1 MADDYGSKIKK
12 LAAEQSKGGSSSYS
26 KKIQKI
32 AAQQSGSSGVDW
44 KAASAGASTSEPKEK
59 GPVAWILDVLDR
71 PGNAVRNAMY
81 TKVRDRVEGQSEL
94 SSGLDALGALGRG
107 FLGQEHVTTSQGI
120 EKVTDQV
127 GYHKNQKKIAR
138 GDTTGLYKNVKDNAN
153 PVMKGVV
160 GFIGDVALDPLPY
173 IPGAD
178 LFSVGAKTVKG
189 VKAGSEAVK
198 ALETGASLT
207 EKATSAV
214 KAGAQAATK
223 RAVPKAVPRAETKV
237 SEDLMARIAENQAP
251 KVTAAVPS
259 EVPVAPRPEPVNP
272 SELKPVVA
280 EAPEPT
286 ALSKQDWIDTQLADQ
301 PGTLRVGKAETTP
314 DDVRRVMAD
323 DAAELTS
330 EEVRNARA
338 WARKNLSDDAYTAYQ
353 KTYKTQVS
361 KAPGEVQEAVAAASR
376 ADQSGAANQRVLGA
390 LADASK
396 NIARGARKSD
406 TLDFNEIDQSRLFG
420 GSTRQGIPGLVRRH
434 TEEKGHAN
442 GLQQNVA
449 RFQNVVRDS
458 KAVLDQMEQRG
469 VPASVGGT
477 PMRADEVLQHIGD
490 ANPRS
495 AAFLVNGTGRTNMDA
510 VLQAARD
517 AAHSTLPDDE
527 LYTSLYSRIYQAT
540 AKAGGQ
546 FEKISQGQK
555 ALPGYKVSAQE
566 IAGDLTQAI
575 VSKRA
580 ALAEDVAAK
589 ASYWAER
596 RGEQTVNIS
605 NAVLKSLRDVQEN
618 GTPGQY
624 LQALASIER
633 DTKQYGKQLGAVA
646 DAADDA
652 AKAIA
657 RQVPEVDVKVAKGS
671 VQAVDN
677 AVQAAAKPVKP
688 TVAIDAAQMAA
699 KPGAKRQFEAVI
711 DEVDEDIAEFAR
723 RTDTPIE
730 DFGPK
735 AAQQYIAGLGSMLY
749 GGMSK
754 FKADFVAGKYFGLY
768 TGSQSL
774 THNYLSS
781 VTKGLTQ
788 FSKGYSPE
796 IRQGALKA
804 LQAGATPTDPALA
817 KATDELRPLVDRL
830 FNLDNPDALIND
842 SFLRQGANMNEVN
855 RFIRHDAYRIDV
867 DAAMERASRN
877 GTDFLQEVSQQW
889 KYMDVSDPVDYVMH
903 MHQAMIDQAGVHSIA
918 QTFTKHAAEN
928 GLTSAAPKAGYVKIR
943 PEKNSYLG
951 KYLGEDTYYDK
962 ASIQA
967 LRDVDRLIGEM
978 RNVNRVPKMVKT
990 FDTIQNMWKVGMTSL
1005 RPGFHIRN
1013 AIGDSALTLLD
1024 VPFINPKNIT
1034 GAVKVLTSHRTYE
1047 GFDAIKVL
1055 RNAGESE
1062 LTGRGDKVLSVGLKG
1077 GRSTLTNEDVYRL
1090 ARDEGLLAEFGHLEG
1105 LIDDAASPLRKGIE
1119 TVGRR
1124 TGFNKVV
1131 QGANAV
1137 ATFETHHARLV
1148 HFMQLLER
1156 DAKKFDNVTS
1166 LAEYAAR
1173 RVKRFHPDPSML
1185 SPFEKKV
1192 MRRVI
1197 PFYSWQRAMIPLI
1210 AESLLTRPGRV
1221 MMYPKASYNMGVSM
1235 GVDPYSLAQPFPEDE
1250 QFPSFITHQATGPVA
1265 NVDGKNYNISPGIA
1279 QVDILNEYVGAN
1291 PIRSVAGSLTPAIKA
1306 PIELLS
1312 GTNLQTG
1319 GKIKSP
1325 SEYIAGQIPGVNYV
1339 SRAAANGS
1347 EEGQQ
1352 NDPEANKTLLSNWLL
1367 GLGIQNLNKPS
1378 YQRYAQYEQSQQNGN
1393 H

>member
-12 LAAEQSKGGSSSYS
+12 LAAAQNKGGSSSYS

-32 AAQQSGSSGVDW
+32 AAEQSGTSGVNW
-44 KAASAGASTSEPKEK
+44 KAAAAGTSASEPKEK
-59 GPVAWILDVLDR
+59 GPVAWVLDVLDR

-81 TKVRDRVEGQSEL
+81 TKVRDQAEGQSQIA
-94 SSGLDALGALGRG
+94 SGIDAFGALGRG
-107 FLGQEHVTTSQGI
+107 LTGQEHLTTSQAI
-120 EKVTDQV
+120 EKLTDQT
-127 GYHKNQKKIAR
+127 GYHSNQTKIAR
-138 GDTTGLYKNVKDNAN
+138 GDTSDLYKNVKDNVN
-153 PVMKGVV
+153 PVLKGVT
-160 GFIGDVALDPLPY
+160 GFVGDVALDPLTY

-178 LFSVGAKTVKG
+178 LFSVGAKTIKG

-207 EKATSAV
+207 EKTATAV
-214 KAGAQAATK
+214 KAGAKAATK
-223 RAVPKAVPRAETKV
+223 RAAPKAARAETKV
-237 SEDLMARIAENQAP
+237 SEDLVARIAENQAP
-251 KVTAAVPS
+251 KVAAAVPS

-272 SELKPVVA
+272 SELKAPVD
-280 EAPEPT
+280 EAPEPA
-286 ALSKQDWIDTQLADQ
+286 ALSKEDWIDTQLGKE
-301 PGTLRVGKAETTP
+301 PGALRVGKAETTP
-314 DDVRRVMAD
+314 DDVRRVLAD
-323 DAAELTS
+323 DTAELTS

-338 WARKNLSDDAYTAYQ
+338 WARKNLSDDAYGAYQ
-353 KTYKTQVS
+353 NTFKGQVS
-361 KAPGEVQEAVAAASR
+361 KAPGEVQQVVAAASR
-376 ADQSGAANQRVLGA
+376 ADQSGATNQRVLGA

-396 NIARGARKSD
+396 NIARGARKTD
-406 TLDFNEIDQSRLFG
+406 NLDFNEIDQSRLFG
-420 GSTRQGIPGLVRRH
+420 GSTREGIPGLVRRH

-442 GLQQNVA
+442 GLEQNVA

-517 AAHSTLPDDE
+517 AAHSSLPDDE
-527 LYTSLYSRIYQAT
+527 LYTALYSRIYQAT

-580 ALAEDVAAK
+580 ALAEDVATK
-589 ASYWAER
+589 ASYWAAR

-605 NAVLKSLRDVQEN
+605 NAVLKSLRDVQDN

-633 DTKQYGKQLGAVA
+633 DTKAYGKSVGAVA
-646 DAADDA
+646 GAADDA
-652 AKAIA
+652 AAAIA

-671 VQAVDN
+671 AQAVDN
-677 AVQAAAKPVKP
+677 AVQAVTKPMKP

-711 DEVDEDIAEFAR
+711 DEVDDDIAEFAR

-749 GGMSK
+749 GGLSK

-796 IRQGALKA
+796 VRQGALKA
-804 LQAGATPTDPALA
+804 LQVGATPTDPALA

-855 RFIRHDAYRIDV
+855 RFVRHEAYRIDM

-889 KYMDVSDPVDYVMH
+889 KYMDVADPVDYIMH

-918 QTFTKHAAEN
+918 QTFTKHAAAH
-928 GLTSAAPKAGYVKIR
+928 GLTSTTLRAGFVKIR

-951 KYLGEDTYYDK
+951 KYLGEDTYYDR

-978 RNVNRVPKMVKT
+978 RNVNRVPKMIKT
-990 FDTIQNMWKVGMTSL
+990 FDTVQNMWKIGMTSL
-1005 RPGFHIRN
+1005 RPGFHLRN
-1013 AIGDSALTLLD
+1013 AIGDTALTLLD
-1024 VPFINPKNIT
+1024 VPIVNPKNIT
-1034 GAVKVLTSHRTYE
+1034 GAVKVLTAHNSYD
-1047 GFDAIKVL
+1047 GFDAVKVL

-1062 LTGRGDKVLSVGLKG
+1062 LTGRGDKVLSVGLKS
-1077 GRSTLTNEDVYRL
+1077 GRNSLTNEDVYRL
-1090 ARDEGLLAEFGHLEG
+1090 ARDEGLLADFGHLEG
-1105 LIDDAASPLRKGIE
+1105 LIDDSASPLKKGLE

-1131 QGANAV
+1131 KGANAV

-1148 HFMQLLER
+1148 HFMQLMER
-1156 DAKKFDNVTS
+1156 DAKKFDNVTA

-1197 PFYSWQRAMIPLI
+1197 PFYSWQRAMLPLI
-1210 AESLLTRPGRV
+1210 AESLLTRPGRM
-1221 MMYPKASYNMGVSM
+1221 MMYPKASYNMGVAM

-1250 QFPSFITHQATGPVA
+1250 QFPSFVTREATGPVA
-1265 NVDGKNYNISPGIA
+1265 NIDGKNYTIAPGIA
-1279 QVDILNEYVGAN
+1279 QTDVLNDFVGAN
-1291 PIRSVAGSLTPAIKA
+1291 PVRTVAGSLTPAIKA

-1339 SRAAANGS
+1339 ARAAANNS
-1347 EEGQQ
+1347 DEGQQ
-1352 NDPEANKTLLSNWLL
+1352 NNPEGNKELLTNWLL
-1367 GLGIQNLNKPS
+1367 GLGIQNINKPS
-1378 YQRYAQYEQSQQNGN
+1378 YQRYAQYEQSQQNGSN
-1393 H
+1393 

>member
-1 MADDYGSKIKK
+1 MADDYGSRIKK
-12 LAAEQSKGGSSSYS
+12 LAADQRSGKSSPYS
-26 KKIQKI
+26 NKIKKI
-32 AAQQSGSSGVDW
+32 AAQQSGSSGVNW
-44 KAASAGASTSEPKEK
+44 KAAAAGASGSEPKEK
-59 GPVAWILDVLDR
+59 GPVAWILDILDR
-71 PGNAVRNAMY
+71 PGNATRSGIDSSFDAEKRALENG
-81 TKVRDRVEGQSEL
+81 K
-94 SSGLDALGALGRG
+94 SGLELAAPIVGGYLKG
-107 FLGQEHVTTSQGI
+107 FGEGITGNKHTTTSQII
-120 EKVTDQV
+120 ENTTD
-127 GYHKNQKKIAR
+127 KIGERA
-138 GDTTGLYKNVKDNAN
+138 DPNYKDVKDNVN
-153 PVMKGVV
+153 PWLKGVT
-160 GFIGDVALDPLPY
+160 GFVGDVALDPLTY
-173 IPGAD
+173 IPGVD
-178 LFSVGAKTVKG
+178 LVSAGAKTVKG
-189 VKAGSEAVK
+189 IKAGTEA
-198 ALETGASLT
+198 ARGLETGASLT
-207 EKATSAV
+207 ERASTAV
-214 KAGAQAATK
+214 RAGARAATR
-223 RAVPKAVPRAETKV
+223 RAAPAAPRAETRV
-237 SEDLMARIAENQAP
+237 SEDLVARIAENQAP
-251 KVTAAVPS
+251 KVSAAVPS

-272 SELKPVVA
+272 SEVKPVVD

-286 ALSKQDWIDTQLADQ
+286 ALSREDWIDTQLADQ
-301 PGTLRVGKAETTP
+301 PDTLRVGKTDTTP
-314 DDVRRVMAD
+314 DNVRRVLAD
-323 DAAELTS
+323 DTAELTS

-338 WARKNLSDDAYTAYQ
+338 WARKNLTDDAYSAYQ
-353 KTYKTQVS
+353 KTFAKQAS
-361 KAPGEVQEAVAAASR
+361 KAPGDMQQAVAAASK
-376 ADQSGAANQRVLGA
+376 AEQPTVVNQRVLGA

-406 TLDFNEIDQSRLFG
+406 TLDFNHIDQSRLFG
-420 GSTRQGIPGLVRRH
+420 GSTREGIPGLIRRH

-517 AAHSTLPDDE
+517 AAHSSLSDDE
-527 LYTSLYSRIYQAT
+527 LYSALYPRLYSAT

-546 FEKISQGQK
+546 FEKIGAGQK

-566 IAGDLTQAI
+566 IAGDLTRAI

-580 ALAEDVAAK
+580 NLAEDVAAK

-633 DTKQYGKQLGAVA
+633 DTKAYGKSVGAVA
-646 DAADDA
+646 GAAEDAAA
-652 AKAIA
+652 AIA
-657 RQVPEVDVKVAKGS
+657 RQVPEVDVKVARGS
-671 VQAVDN
+671 AQAVDT
-677 AVQAAAKPVKP
+677 AVQAASAKPMKP
-688 TVAIDAAQMAA
+688 AVAIDAAQMAA
-699 KPGAKRQFEAVI
+699 KPGTKRQFEAVI

-723 RTDTPIE
+723 RSGTPIE

-749 GGMSK
+749 GGLSK

-781 VTKGLTQ
+781 VTKGLTK

-796 IRQGALKA
+796 VRQGALRT
-804 LQAGATPTDPALA
+804 LQVGATPTDPALA

-842 SFLRQGANMNEVN
+842 SFLRQGANMGEVN
-855 RFIRHDAYRIDV
+855 RFIRHDAYRIDM

-889 KYMDVSDPVDYVMH
+889 KYMDIADPVDYVMH
-903 MHQAMIDQAGVHSIA
+903 MHQAMIDQAGVHNIA
-918 QTFTKHAAEN
+918 QTFTKHAADN
-928 GLTSAAPKAGYVKIR
+928 GLLSTTPKAGFVKIR
-943 PEKNSYLG
+943 PEQNSYLG
-951 KYLGEDTYYDK
+951 KYLDENAYYDK
-962 ASIQA
+962 GSIQA
-967 LRDVDRLIGEM
+967 LRDVDRLIGDM
-978 RNVNRVPKMVKT
+978 RNVNSVPKIIKT
-990 FDTIQNMWKVGMTSL
+990 FDTVQNMWKVGMTSL

-1013 AIGDSALTLLD
+1013 AIGDTALTLLD
-1024 VPFINPKNIT
+1024 VPFINPKNVT
-1034 GAVKVLTSHRTYE
+1034 GAVKVLTSHNTYE

-1077 GRSTLTNEDVYRL
+1077 GRSNLTNEDVYRL
-1090 ARDEGLLAEFGHLEG
+1090 ARDEGLLADFGHLEG
-1105 LIDDAASPLRKGIE
+1105 LIDDAASPLRKGLE

-1148 HFMQLLER
+1148 HFMQLMER
-1156 DAKKFDNVTS
+1156 DARKFDNVTA

-1173 RVKRFHPDPSML
+1173 RVKRYHPDPSML

-1192 MRRVI
+1192 MRRII

-1221 MMYPKASYNMGVSM
+1221 MMYPKLSYNMGVSM
-1235 GVDPYSLAQPFPEDE
+1235 GVDPYSLAQPFPEDQ
-1250 QFPSFITHQATGPVA
+1250 QFPSFITEQVTGPVA
-1265 NVDGKNYNISPGIA
+1265 NVDGKNYNIAPGIA
-1279 QVDILNEYVGAN
+1279 QVDILNDYVGAN

-1325 SEYIAGQIPGVNYV
+1325 SEYIMGQIPGVNYV

-1352 NDPEANKTLLSNWLL
+1352 NDPEANKTLLTNWLL

-1393 H
+1393 N